1 MINSDKPQLW
11 KNDVEASVQ
20 LYNNWFLEA
29 APKAYRETRL
39 LTIEE
44 VEQTLQWTANMTNIT
59 PEVLKSHPKALAT
72 LRMST
77 APPIARDRLVGLS
90 HGSKSLVDKMEKEGK
105 LPSRMKE
112 DACHAHLSKMCN
124 VINDL
129 LDLDLFEWRRTGEPA
144 APRQREL
151 AATVIADRLCGA
163 ISDPIVR
170 NAQEKRQLALIE
182 AWLVDRGYT
191 KKPHPASLPLHTMQ
205 PGTFSFRQIVVVGED
220 HEVNIPVDVVIQ
232 PHSPQGHNL
241 PVLIEAK
248 SAGDFTNTNKR
259 RKEEATKIHQLQARY
274 GEDISLLLFL
284 CGYFNSGYLGYSAAE
299 GLDWVWEHRIE
310 DLEYAGV

>member
-1 MINSDKPQLW
+1 MINSDKPHLW
-11 KNDVEASVQ
+11 KNDMDSSVQ

-39 LTIEE
+39 TTIKD
-44 VEQTLQWTANMTNIT
+44 VEHTLQRTADMTNIS
-59 PEVLKSHPKALAT
+59 PEVLKSHPKSLAA

-90 HGSKSLVDKMEKEGK
+90 YGSKSLVEKMEKEGE
-105 LPSRMKE
+105 LPSRMR
-112 DACHAHLSKMCN
+112 DDICYSHLSKMCN
-124 VINDL
+124 VINEL
-129 LDLDLFEWRRTGEPA
+129 LDLDLFEWRRRGGPA
-144 APRQREL
+144 TPLQREI

-182 AWLVDRGYT
+182 NWLVGRGYT
-191 KKPHPASLPLHTMQ
+191 KKPHSASLPLHTMQ
-205 PGTFSFRQIVVVGED
+205 PGTFSFRQIVVVGD
-220 HEVNIPVDVVIQ
+220 DLEVNIPVDVVIQ
-232 PHSPQGHNL
+232 PHSPQHHRL
-241 PVLIEAK
+241 PLLIEAK